1 MEVWGERGYSGEGGR
16 LGVGGGLV
24 SREGNKVG
32 VGWGRVGV
40 GCGRVG
46 VGGGIV
52 EREVD
57 WVWEGV

>member
-1 MEVWGERGYSGEGGR
+1 M
-16 LGVGGGLV
+16 
-24 SREGNKVG
+24 
-32 VGWGRVGV
+32 GWGRVGV
-40 GCGRVG
+40 GSGRVG